1 MKAITLRDFG
11 GPEMMQYSDIDTPTA
26 GAGQLLIRVHA
37 TSVNRPDVIQRQGNY
52 PPPPGDS
59 EVLGL
64 EVAGI
69 VDAIG
74 EGIIRFSP
82 GDRVVALVGGG
93 GYAEYAVALE
103 GHTMTLP
110 ESISFEQAACI
121 CETYITAYLNLFLL
135 GELQGKKSVLIHGGG
150 GGVATSAIQ
159 LCGALTPDTEIL
171 VTASTGKL
179 ERVLKQ
185 GADHVIDY
193 REQVFAEEVRHLT
206 DKRGV
211 DVILDHIGAKYLQ
224 DNMKSL
230 ALAGTMMLIGVMG
243 GIKAE
248 LNLAAMMV
256 KRQRIIGSVL
266 RSRPVA
272 EKADIIAKF
281 EAVVMPLIASGE
293 IRCDFPARGSRCSSH
308 DDGTRWPLR
317 QDRADHAWCLTQD
330 LTTPNSQP
338 SRRHPAAFYLSSP
351 HPFSCHPR
359 ESGDLRSDDKKPA
372 VKTPLS

>member
-26 GAGQLLIRVHA
+26 GDGQLLIRVHA

-64 EVAGI
+64 EVAG
-69 VDAIG
+69 VVETVGAG
-74 EGIIRFSP
+74 SSRFNP
-82 GDRVVALVGGG
+82 GDRIVALVGGG
-93 GYAEYAVALE
+93 GYAEFAVAHE
-103 GHTMTLP
+103 GHAMALA

-135 GELQGKKSVLIHGGG
+135 GELQGKKAVLIHGGG

-159 LCGALTPDTEIL
+159 LCRALTPQTEIF
-171 VTASTGKL
+171 VTASSGKL
-179 ERVLKQ
+179 DRVRAQ

-193 REQVFAEEVRHLT
+193 RAQSFADEIRRIT

-211 DVILDHIGAKYLQ
+211 DVILDHIGAKYLE

-230 ALAGTMMLIGVMG
+230 ALAGTLMLIGVMG

-248 LNLAAMMV
+248 LNLATMMV

-272 EKADIIAKF
+272 EKAAIIAKF
-281 EAVVMPLIASGE
+281 EEVVMPLIAAGE
-293 IRCDFPARGSRCSSH
+293 
-308 DDGTRWPLR
+308 
-317 QDRADHAWCLTQD
+317 
-330 LTTPNSQP
+330 
-338 SRRHPAAFYLSSP
+338 
-351 HPFSCHPR
+351 
-359 ESGDLRSDDKKPA
+359 
-372 VKTPLS
+372 VTPLVDATFPLEQAAEAHEMMEKGGHFGKIVLTMPGA

>member
-26 GAGQLLIRVHA
+26 GTGQLLIRVHA
-37 TSVNRPDVIQRQGNY
+37 TSVNRPDVMQRQGNY

-69 VDAIG
+69 VESIG
-74 EGIIRFSP
+74 DGITRFSA

-103 GHTMTLP
+103 GHTMALP

-121 CETYITAYLNLFLL
+121 CETYITAFLNLFLL
-135 GELQGKKSVLIHGGG
+135 GELQGKKTVLIHGGG
-150 GGVATSAIQ
+150 GGVATAAIQ
-159 LCGALTPDTEIL
+159 LCRALTPDTEIL

-179 ERVLKQ
+179 ERVRKQ

-193 REQVFAEEVRHLT
+193 REQVFADEVRRIT

-224 DNMKSL
+224 DNMRSL
-230 ALAGTMMLIGVMG
+230 ALAGTMMLIGIMG

-248 LNLAAMMV
+248 LNLAIMMV

-272 EKADIIAKF
+272 EKAAIIAKF
-281 EAVVMPLIASGE
+281 EAAVMPLIASGE
-293 IRCDFPARGSRCSSH
+293 I
-308 DDGTRWPLR
+308 
-317 QDRADHAWCLTQD
+317 
-330 LTTPNSQP
+330 
-338 SRRHPAAFYLSSP
+338 
-351 HPFSCHPR
+351 
-359 ESGDLRSDDKKPA
+359 
-372 VKTPLS
+372 TPLVDATFPLEEAAAAHTMMEQGGHFGKIVLTMPNA

>member
-11 GPEMMQYSDIDTPTA
+11 GPEMMQYCDIDTPTA
-26 GAGQLLIRVHA
+26 SAGQLLIRVHA
-37 TSVNRPDVIQRQGNY
+37 SSVNRPDVIQRQGNY

-69 VDAIG
+69 VESTG
-74 EGIIRFSP
+74 EGITRFSV

-103 GHTMTLP
+103 GHTMVLADA
-110 ESISFEQAACI
+110 ISFEQAACI

-135 GELQGKKSVLIHGGG
+135 GELQGKKTVLIHGGG

-159 LCGALTPDTEIL
+159 LCRALTPDTEIL

-179 ERVLKQ
+179 ERVRKQ

-193 REQVFAEEVRHLT
+193 REQVFADEIRRIT

-211 DVILDHIGAKYLQ
+211 DVILDHIGAQYLQ

-230 ALAGTMMLIGVMG
+230 TLAGTLMLIGVMG

-248 LNLAAMMV
+248 LNLASMMV

-272 EKADIIAKF
+272 EKAAIIAKF
-281 EAVVMPLIASGE
+281 EAAVMPLIANGE
-293 IRCDFPARGSRCSSH
+293 IVPLVDATFPLAEAAAAHTMMEQGGH
-308 DDGTRWPLR
+308 FGKIV
-317 QDRADHAWCLTQD
+317 LTM
-330 LTTPNSQP
+330 PN
-338 SRRHPAAFYLSSP
+338 A
-351 HPFSCHPR
+351 
-359 ESGDLRSDDKKPA
+359 
-372 VKTPLS
+372 

>member
-11 GPEMMQYSDIDTPTA
+11 GPEMMQYSDIDTPTPT
-26 GAGQLLIRVHA
+26 AGQLLIRVHA
-37 TSVNRPDVIQRQGNY
+37 SSVNRPDVIQRQGNY

-69 VDAIG
+69 IESIG
-74 EGIIRFSP
+74 DGITRFSP

-103 GHTMTLP
+103 GHTMALA

-135 GELQGKKSVLIHGGG
+135 GELQGKQSVLIHGGG

-159 LCGALTPDTEIL
+159 LCRALTPETEIL
-171 VTASTGKL
+171 VTASTAKL
-179 ERVLKQ
+179 QRVYEQ
-185 GADHVIDY
+185 GANHVIDY
-193 REQVFAEEVRHLT
+193 REQVFADEVRQIT
-206 DKRGV
+206 NKRGV
-211 DVILDHIGAKYLQ
+211 DVILDHIGAQYLQ

-230 ALAGTMMLIGVMG
+230 ALAGTLMLIGVMG

-248 LNLAAMMV
+248 LNLATIMV

-272 EKADIIAKF
+272 EKAAIIAKF
-281 EAVVMPLIASGE
+281 EAAVMPLIASGE
-293 IRCDFPARGSRCSSH
+293 
-308 DDGTRWPLR
+308 
-317 QDRADHAWCLTQD
+317 
-330 LTTPNSQP
+330 
-338 SRRHPAAFYLSSP
+338 
-351 HPFSCHPR
+351 
-359 ESGDLRSDDKKPA
+359 
-372 VKTPLS
+372 VTPLVDATFPLEEAAAAHAMMEQGGHFGKIVLTMLGS

>member
-11 GPEMMQYSDIDTPTA
+11 GPEMMQYSDIDTPTP

-69 VDAIG
+69 VESIG
-74 EGIIRFSP
+74 EGITRFSP

-93 GYAEYAVALE
+93 GYAEYALALE
-103 GHTMTLP
+103 GHSMALP

-135 GELQGKKSVLIHGGG
+135 GELQGKQSVLIHGGG

-159 LCGALTPDTEIL
+159 LCRALTPSTEIL

-179 ERVLKQ
+179 ERVREQ
-185 GADHVIDY
+185 GASHVIDY
-193 REQVFAEEVRHLT
+193 REQVFADEVRQIT
-206 DKRGV
+206 NKRGV
-211 DVILDHIGAKYLQ
+211 DVILDHIGAQYLQ

-230 ALAGTMMLIGVMG
+230 ALAGTLMLIGVMG

-248 LNLAAMMV
+248 LNLATMMV

-272 EKADIIAKF
+272 EKAAIIAKF
-281 EAVVMPLIASGE
+281 EATVMPLIA
-293 IRCDFPARGSRCSSH
+293 A
-308 DDGTRWPLR
+308 
-317 QDRADHAWCLTQD
+317 
-330 LTTPNSQP
+330 
-338 SRRHPAAFYLSSP
+338 
-351 HPFSCHPR
+351 
-359 ESGDLRSDDKKPA
+359 GD
-372 VKTPLS
+372 VTPLVDATFPLAEAAAAHTMMEQGGHFGKIVLTMPNA